1 MLLSVTTFTWST
13 GVEIG
18 KKITESG
25 VFLGMKIY
33 IKNKRIKLASL
44 PKCEVKWRGGAVSK
58 LSQGN
63 LGVQSHKILN
73 FGVFT

>member
-1 MLLSVTTFTWST
+1 
-13 GVEIG
+13 
-18 KKITESG
+18 
-25 VFLGMKIY
+25 MKIS

-44 PKCEVKWRGGAVSK
+44 PKCGVKWRGGAVSK

-63 LGVQSHKILN
+63 LEVQSHKILN